1 MAQLKSKQIQEFNDN
16 VVWTSADSKEIPNS
30 KDIQNNFVPEAAMV
44 IEEFTS
50 QSISSAS
57 ANWTLTLSN
66 SVMSNDVSFVSL
78 WINGYKALAS
88 INVSVSGT
96 TATFGALGYDIDAID
111 TLEVHYIKNHSV

>member
-88 INVSVSGT
+88 ITVSVSGT
-96 TATFGALGYDIDAID
+96 TGHIPTIVNKMTNSFEFDQIL
-111 TLEVHYIKNHSV
+111 